1 MLNTDKRNRL
11 LMLVVA
17 GLGIGYLVLLGYL
30 LWGDEL
36 GLKEEAVS
44 LSPTPVPVDLWDAY
58 EQARSAARALAPDAQ
73 LVSASTQWQAV
84 SEDALLG
91 GAGNWTL
98 VFFSPADNHSLD
110 VVANG
115 ETARVVN
122 QTPVWV
128 APATMAEG
136 TWRSGPQDAVV
147 AFLACGGRAFLDQH
161 TQVVV
166 DLHLAEDEGGRLA
179 WTVVALDPGDYS
191 LVSVSIDAETGQVLS
206 GSS

>member
-1 MLNTDKRNRL
+1 MDKRSWL
-11 LMLVVA
+11 LTLMVA
-17 GLGIGYLVLLGYL
+17 GLCLGYLVLLGYL

-36 GLKEEAVS
+36 GLKGATAAS
-44 LSPTPVPVDLWDAY
+44 LSPAPVPVDLWDAY
-58 EQARSAARALAPDAQ
+58 EQARSAARAQAPDAQ
-73 LVSASTQWQAV
+73 LVSASAQWQAV

-98 VFFSPADNHSLD
+98 VFFSPTGNHFLD

-122 QTPVWV
+122 QSPVWV
-128 APATMAEG
+128 APASIAEG
-136 TWRSGPQDAVV
+136 TWRSGPQDAVM

-161 TQVVV
+161 TQAVV
-166 DLHLAEDEGGRLA
+166 DLHLAADEGGRPA
-179 WTVVALDPGDYS
+179 WTVVALDPGDHS
-191 LVSVSIDAETGQVLS
+191 PVSVLIDAETGQVLS